1 MYARIEKKLELV
13 PVAVG
18 AALAPARP
26 RVAVAAAT
34 LAGGALR
41 VVATPVVVVLTV
53 VAAAMVDV
61 VRRVLVGTARAAG
74 TAVRSAL

>member
-26 RVAVAAAT
+26 GVAVPAAT
-34 LAGGALR
+34 LAALR
-41 VVATPVVVVLTV
+41 VVAAPVVVVLTV

-61 VRRVLVGTARAAG
+61 VG
-74 TAVRSAL
+74 